1 MSIKCIIDK
10 NKEAKVYRTERIKCF
25 IALMRVI
32 NICNPIKFIFAS
44 LSLSDAV
51 HDNVNVSK

>member
-1 MSIKCIIDK
+1 MK
-10 NKEAKVYRTERIKCF
+10 NKEASVYRTERIKCF

-44 LSLSDAV
+44 LSLSDAE